1 MFEMR
6 EYSDFAICRPVRA
19 APLRLSRRLVIQ
31 AAPGLVLAASLRPV
45 PADAQWSSAI
55 NGINAVVGVITNVDA
70 LADRIWP
77 KVQQFFHGSQVAP
90 QTVSHVA
97 QAVGE
102 ELSNPRVHAVSIT
115 ENRTPQVQSGI
126 IRHSYDQNFPQ
137 AYVDWCLCNAQ
148 VNQGQAQYWRSLAA
162 QAQQTGRYDVAQM
175 ASARAAKAQNDAD
188 MWQRKLQSTVYDAPV
203 QATLPPSKPM
213 LTAVSAPAAV
223 TEVLDQGD
231 FFVAHAEAQQ
241 RREAG
246 LASV

>member
-31 AAPGLVLAASLRPV
+31 AAPALALAGSLRPV
-45 PADAQWSSAI
+45 PADAQWA
-55 NGINAVVGVITNVDA
+55 NAMNAINAVVGVVTNIDA

-77 KVQQFFHGSQVAP
+77 KVQQFFHGSQVTA
-90 QTVSHVA
+90 QTVSRVA
-97 QAVGE
+97 QAASE
-102 ELSNPRVHAVSIT
+102 ELSNARVHAVSIT

-126 IRHSYDQNFPQ
+126 IRHSYDQNFSQ

-148 VNQGQAQYWRSLAA
+148 VNQE
-162 QAQQTGRYDVAQM
+162 QAQQAGRYDAAQM
-175 ASARAAKAQNDAD
+175 ASARAEKAQNDAS
-188 MWQRKLQSTVYDAPV
+188 MWRRKLQGTVHDAPV

-223 TEVLDQGD
+223 TGVLDKGD
-231 FFVAHAEAQQ
+231 FFVAHAAAQQ
-241 RREAG
+241 RDAG